1 MLLLA
6 AKAILVAV
14 AFYFLL
20 LGTIALILPAQ
31 ANRFLLGF
39 AASAPKHYAELIAR
53 FVVGGALLVVA
64 PHSIHPTSLIAFGW
78 ILIITTAAMAFV
90 PWKTHRKFA
99 EAAVPKALGFLPL
112 IGVISLVLGAL
123 LLWSHFMTSAA

>member
-1 MLLLA
+1 MLLIS
-6 AKAILVAV
+6 AKAILVA
-14 AFYFLL
+14 AAAYFLL
-20 LGTIALILPAQ
+20 LGAIALFQPGK

-39 AASAPKHYAELIAR
+39 AASAFKHHAELIAR
-53 FVVGGALLVVA
+53 FVVGGAMLVAA
-64 PHSIHPTSLIAFGW
+64 PHSAHPMPLTAFGW

-112 IGVISLVLGAL
+112 IGVTSFLFGAL
-123 LLWSHFMTSAA
+123 LLWSHFMARAA